1 MTASHPGATFLIN
14 EESFVLLF
22 NNNWDRIYAV
32 FFKGTGDREQAKELT
47 QNIFKSIWER
57 RDSIIITGKPEY
69 YLLGAAKLQLINHY
83 RNTKIRENHH
93 HAFYADYCDLD
104 NCTEQQVLYN
114 DLNKEVQLLVDK
126 LPCQCK
132 MVYQLSREQHLS
144 NKEVAEKLQIS
155 LKTVEY
161 HLSNA
166 SKLLKRNLQDFI

>member
-1 MTASHPGATFLIN
+1 MFASQPRSSFLIN
-14 EESFVLLF
+14 EESFALLF

-57 RDSIIITGKPEY
+57 RDTIIITGQPEY

-83 RNTKIRENHH
+83 RDSKIRETHQRT
-93 HAFYADYCDLD
+93 FYATYCDLD

-132 MVYQLSREQHLS
+132 MVYQLSCDQHLS
-144 NKEVAEKLQIS
+144 NKEIAEKLQIS

-166 SKLLKRNLQDFI
+166 RKLLKRNLQDFI

>member
-1 MTASHPGATFLIN
+1 MIASHQESSFLIN
-14 EESFVLLF
+14 ETSFVLLY
-22 NNNWDRIYAV
+22 NNNWERIYAL

-57 RDSIIITGKPEY
+57 RDHIVINGRPEY

-83 RNTKIRENHH
+83 RDTKIRENHQT
-93 HAFYADYCDLD
+93 AFYAGYCDFD
-104 NCTEQQVLYN
+104 NCTEQQVLFN
-114 DLNKEVQLLVDK
+114 DLDKEVNLLVDK

-132 MVYQLSREQHLS
+132 MVYQLSCTQHLS

-166 SKLLKRNLQDFI
+166 RKLLKRNLADFI

>member
-1 MTASHPGATFLIN
+1 MFASHQGSNFLIN
-14 EESFVLLF
+14 ETSFVLLY
-22 NNNWDRIYAV
+22 NDNWERIYAL
-32 FFKGTGDREQAKELT
+32 FFKGTGDHEQAKELS

-57 RDSIIITGKPEY
+57 RDSIVITGHPEY

-83 RNTKIRENHH
+83 RNAKIRENHQQ
-93 HAFYADYCDLD
+93 AFYADYCDLD
-104 NCTEQQVLYN
+104 NCTEHQVLYN
-114 DLNKEVQLLVDK
+114 DLDKELRLVVDR

-132 MVYQLSREQHLS
+132 TVYQLSFNQHLS

-166 SKLLKRNLQDFI
+166 RKLLKRSLQGFI